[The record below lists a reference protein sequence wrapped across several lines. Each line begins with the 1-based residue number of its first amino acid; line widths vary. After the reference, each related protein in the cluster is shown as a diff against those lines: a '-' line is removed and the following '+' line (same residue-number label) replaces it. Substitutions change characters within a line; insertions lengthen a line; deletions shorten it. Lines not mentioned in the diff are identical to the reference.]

1 MKLFVFG
8 LGYSAMRYVDS
19 ARDSLASVAG
29 TARSPAKAAQL
40 ATRGVEG
47 HVFDGRHADEATR
60 AALRACD
67 ALLVSIPPDSEG
79 DPALR
84 VYCETIAA
92 APAKRIVYLSTI
104 GVYGDRGGAWVDESD
119 APAPANQRSR
129 DRVVA
134 EQQWLDLGARA
145 SKRVDVLRL
154 SGIYG
159 PGQNA
164 LVNLAEG
171 TARRIVKPGQVFNR
185 IHVEDIARAIAAC
198 FAGRGSGG
206 VLNVTDDEPAPPQ
219 DVIEYAA
226 RLMGIA
232 PPPELDF
239 ATADLSPMAR
249 SFYGETKRVSNRRLR
264 EVYGVDLGYPTYREG
279 IAALWKAGDGRQAA
293 SALSPTM

>member
-1 MKLFVFG
+1 MRLFVFG

-19 ARDSLASVAG
+19 ARGALASVAG
-29 TARSPAKAAQL
+29 TARSPEKAAQL
-40 ATRGVEG
+40 ARRGVEG
-47 HVFDGRHADEATR
+47 HVFDGRRDEEATR
-60 AALRACD
+60 GALGVCD

-84 VYCETIAA
+84 VHGATIAA
-92 APAKRIVYLSTI
+92 APVRRIVYLSTI

-119 APAPANQRSR
+119 APAPGNQRSR

-134 EQQWLDLGARA
+134 ENQWLDLGARTG
-145 SKRVDVLRL
+145 KRVDVLRL

-164 LVNLAEG
+164 LVNLREG

-185 IHVEDIARAIAAC
+185 IHVDDIARAIAAC
-198 FAGRGSGG
+198 FARRGPGG

-219 DVIEYAA
+219 EVIVYAA
-226 RLMGIA
+226 TLMGIA

-264 EVYGVDLGYPTYREG
+264 EAYGVDLAYPTYREG
-279 IAALWKAGDGRQAA
+279 IAALWAAGDGRQAA
-293 SALSPTM
+293 AASAPTM